1 MSFVRTYTK
10 PKVFGLITL
19 AALLLGALLGF
30 IAKNSNV
37 SWLAETLDTI
47 GTIFTNLLQVT
58 VIPLVFTAIVV
69 GVNSLRS
76 LGGPRTAARLGGK
89 TLLWFA
95 TTSLIAVLIGIV
107 IGLIARPGTGVQVTP
122 SQATVDRL
130 SQRAQGDWWTF
141 VKDLVPDN
149 FIAAFSEGDVLQ
161 VVFLALLIA
170 TATYALGDRAAPFV
184 AFNQSVFDVIQ
195 KVLGWIIRLA
205 PLGVL
210 GLIGNAFATYGNQF
224 IKPLFSLIWTVYLG
238 AALILFVVYPLLLKF
253 VGKISP
259 LKFFGKAWTALEF
272 AFVSRS
278 SGATLP
284 LSRQTAVNL
293 GVDRGYA
300 GFAVPLGTTTK
311 MDGCAA
317 LYPALATIFIANIF
331 GVQLSFVQYLG
342 IVLVAVFGSLATA
355 GTTGWFTMLT
365 LTLSAINLPAE
376 VIATGI
382 AIVFAIDPILD
393 MIRTATNVAGQI
405 TVPVLVARGE
415 GLLDDDVLNAP
426 SSPPLLEPE
435 PEKEKE
441 PAPA

>member
-19 AALLLGALLGF
+19 AALVLGALLGF

-47 GTIFTNLLQVT
+47 GTVFTNLLQVT

-76 LGGPRTAARLGGK
+76 LGGPHTAARLGGK

-95 TTSLIAVLIGIV
+95 TTSLIAVLIGIM

-141 VKDLVPDN
+141 IKDLVPDN

-170 TATYALGDRAAPFV
+170 TATYALGDRAKPFV

-210 GLIGNAFATYGNQF
+210 GLIGHAFATYGNQF

-253 VGKISP
+253 VGKVSP
-259 LKFFGKAWTALEF
+259 LKFFAKAWTALEF

-342 IVLVAVFGSLATA
+342 IVLVAVFGALATA

-365 LTLSAINLPAE
+365 LTLSAIDLPAE

-405 TVPVLVARGE
+405 TVPVLVARSE
-415 GLLDDDVLNAP
+415 GLLDDEVLSAP
-426 SSPPLLEPE
+426 SAPPLLEPE
-435 PEKEKE
+435 KE
-441 PAPA
+441 PAKV

>member
-1 MSFVRTYTK
+1 VSNLSFVRAYTK

-30 IAKNSNV
+30 IAKDSSV
-37 SWLAETLDTI
+37 GWLAETLDTI
-47 GTIFTNLLQVT
+47 GTVFTNLLQVT

-69 GVNSLRS
+69 GINSLRS

-95 TTSLIAVLIGIV
+95 ITSLIAVLIGIAL
-107 IGLIARPGTGVQVTP
+107 GLIFRPGTGVEVTP
-122 SQATVDRL
+122 SKATVDRL
-130 SQRAQGDWWTF
+130 AQRAQGDWWTF

-149 FIAAFSEGDVLQ
+149 FIAAFADGEVLQ
-161 VVFLALLIA
+161 VVFLSLLIGV
-170 TATYALGDRAAPFV
+170 ATYALGERAAPFV
-184 AFNQSVFDVIQ
+184 TFNQSVFDVIQ

-210 GLIGNAFATYGNQF
+210 GLIGHAFATYGNQF
-224 IKPLFSLIWTVYLG
+224 VKPLFSLIGTVYLG
-238 AALILFVVYPLLLKF
+238 SALILFAVYPLLLRL
-253 VGKISP
+253 VGQVSP
-259 LKFFGKAWTALEF
+259 ARFFGKAWTALEF

-293 GVDRGYA
+293 GVDPGYA

-331 GVQLSFVQYLG
+331 GVQLSFLQYLG
-342 IVLVAVFGSLATA
+342 IVLVAVFGALATA

-365 LTLSAINLPAE
+365 LTLATVNLPPE
-376 VIATGI
+376 VTATGI
-382 AIVFAIDPILD
+382 AIVFGIDPILD
-393 MIRTATNVAGQI
+393 MARTATNVGGQI
-405 TVPVLVARGE
+405 TVPVLVARKE
-415 GLLDDDVLNAP
+415 GLLDDEVLNTP
-426 SSPPLLEPE
+426 TGPPLLTG
-435 PEKEKE
+435 K
-441 PAPA
+441 A